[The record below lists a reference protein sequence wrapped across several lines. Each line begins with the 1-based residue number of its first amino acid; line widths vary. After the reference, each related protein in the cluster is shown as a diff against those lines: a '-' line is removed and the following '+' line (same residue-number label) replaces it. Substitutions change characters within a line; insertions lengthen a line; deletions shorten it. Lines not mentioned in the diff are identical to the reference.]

1 MGRYDLRGEGDQAR
15 PEGGH
20 CLGCQVCRGS
30 EVVAHYWG
38 RFVPSV
44 INGAPAGTWEH
55 FRNAENPARVL
66 KDRAREQVSRMH
78 LPGVTDF
85 HERNKLVAFNEADG
99 SAMML
104 IWLARE
110 QPPEDKAPDEVWHL
124 TNRFGLI
131 RTPWSVLLEDANGG
145 EDDVDAPHEPVL
157 TGKVA
162 PDEESVIDLGETYAR
177 EVWQPPSLGELAERK
192 VILVGDKR
200 PLTAGAY
207 SERQVERPNLRRA
220 CDECGVVPSPFT
232 LECRC

>member
-1 MGRYDLRGEGDQAR
+1 M
-15 PEGGH
+15 
-20 CLGCQVCRGS
+20 
-30 EVVAHYWG
+30 AHYWG

-44 INGAPAGTWEH
+44 INGAPAGVWEH

-66 KDRAREQVSRMH
+66 KDRARKQVSRMH

-85 HERNKLVAFNEADG
+85 HERNKLIPFNGADQ

-124 TNRFGLI
+124 TNHYGLI
-131 RTPWSVLLEDANGG
+131 RTPWSVIL
-145 EDDVDAPHEPVL
+145 EPVDPDP
-157 TGKVA
+157 T
-162 PDEESVIDLGETYAR
+162 DEERAEEVVREPTLADHKPGEASVVDFDTFDMEDVGQYIWR
-177 EVWQPPSLGELAERK
+177 PPSLEELADRK

-220 CDECGVVPSPFT
+220 CERCGVVPSPFT

>member
-1 MGRYDLRGEGDQAR
+1 M
-15 PEGGH
+15 
-20 CLGCQVCRGS
+20 
-30 EVVAHYWG
+30 AHYWG

-44 INGAPAGTWEH
+44 INGAPAGVWEH
-55 FRNAENPARVL
+55 FRNAENPARAL
-66 KDRAREQVSRMH
+66 KDRARKQVSRMH

-85 HERNKLVAFNEADG
+85 HERNKLIPFNGADQ

-124 TNRFGLI
+124 TNHYGLI
-131 RTPWSVLLEDANGG
+131 RTPWSAIIESNVDIECDG
-145 EDDVDAPHEPVL
+145 EIREPSLGDHEVDEVSVVDTYFVEP
-157 TGKVA
+157 
-162 PDEESVIDLGETYAR
+162 ESLWR
-177 EVWQPPSLGELAERK
+177 PPSLEELAERK

-220 CDECGVVPSPFT
+220 CDKCGVVPSPFT